1 MSTTGK
7 SGTSSFKG
15 LDNKHKAIAKA
26 VFQVL
31 AGNAI
36 IADANRRLC
45 QIRDDPVSL
54 AEVQEP
60 EGVEPGSLQIRGPAY
75 GGPRVRSHLP
85 PAKSLLRT

>member
-15 LDNKHKAIAKA
+15 LDNKHQAIAKA

-31 AGNAI
+31 TGNAI

-54 AEVQEP
+54 AEV
-60 EGVEPGSLQIRGPAY
+60 
-75 GGPRVRSHLP
+75 
-85 PAKSLLRT
+85 